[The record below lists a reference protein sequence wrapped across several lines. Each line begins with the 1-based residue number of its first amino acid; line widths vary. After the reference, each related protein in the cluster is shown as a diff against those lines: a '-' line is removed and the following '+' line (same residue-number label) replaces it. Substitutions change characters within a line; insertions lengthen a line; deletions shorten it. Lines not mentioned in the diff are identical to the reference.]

1 MVKQGIIK
9 KVRQG
14 IKGKTIRSK
23 NKSELRIKCLIIK
36 QDANDIPVF
45 QVIYT
50 IIIWHLIVLFFLLDL
65 ETRQII
71 IP

>member
-9 KVRQG
+9 KVKQG
-14 IKGKTIRSK
+14 IKGKTRSK

-45 QVIYT
+45 QVIHYKVYG
-50 IIIWHLIVLFFLLDL
+50 I
-65 ETRQII
+65 
-71 IP
+71 